1 MGILERYRLVK
12 GSVVLRAYE
21 PPGISPRLTAL
32 LLHKEPDANAFR
44 LIYAKGAP
52 LVSKTNTSSG
62 PDS

>member
-21 PPGISPRLTAL
+21 PPGVSPRLPSL

-44 LIYAKGAP
+44 LIYANGGA
-52 LVSKTNTSSG
+52 TGFEN
-62 PDS
+62 